1 MISLSELR
9 TRDSERSF
17 KELTGNSWGVDR
29 AGRDRAIGLA
39 AGGVALASVGLSSS
53 PATSD
58 CRAARRAVFWLI
70 VATACW
76 GVSFPLIKAQGMLSA
91 RLLPGGEGWFFTAM
105 TVAPRFGLAAVVL
118 LVVRPGLLRG
128 LTRMEWKQ
136 GFGLGG
142 FAGLGMLLQNDGLHY
157 TEASTSAFLTQLCAV
172 MIPLWLAWRTRRNP
186 GVVTWLAVGLVL
198 AGVAVLGRLDVNRL
212 GLGRGEIETLLG
224 SIFFTGQIL
233 WLERQEFGRNR
244 VFAVTLIM
252 FVVEACIGFG
262 LAGMSGGSFAAAGL
276 LMSSG
281 AWWTITMALM
291 VICTLG
297 AFLLMNFFQPR
308 ITSTEAG
315 LIYCAEPIFG
325 SVMALFMP
333 LGLSALAGISYANE
347 RATPTLLL
355 GGGLITLANV
365 LIQCRPP
372 GQPTLAPSVVT
383 AETADAD

>member
-1 MISLSELR
+1 
-9 TRDSERSF
+9 
-17 KELTGNSWGVDR
+17 
-29 AGRDRAIGLA
+29 
-39 AGGVALASVGLSSS
+39 
-53 PATSD
+53 
-58 CRAARRAVFWLI
+58 
-70 VATACW
+70 
-76 GVSFPLIKAQGMLSA
+76 
-91 RLLPGGEGWFFTAM
+91 
-105 TVAPRFGLAAVVL
+105 
-118 LVVRPGLLRG
+118 
-128 LTRMEWKQ
+128 
-136 GFGLGG
+136 
-142 FAGLGMLLQNDGLHY
+142 
-157 TEASTSAFLTQLCAV
+157 
-172 MIPLWLAWRTRRNP
+172 
-186 GVVTWLAVGLVL
+186 
-198 AGVAVLGRLDVNRL
+198 
-212 GLGRGEIETLLG
+212 
-224 SIFFTGQIL
+224 
-233 WLERQEFGRNR
+233 
-244 VFAVTLIM
+244 M